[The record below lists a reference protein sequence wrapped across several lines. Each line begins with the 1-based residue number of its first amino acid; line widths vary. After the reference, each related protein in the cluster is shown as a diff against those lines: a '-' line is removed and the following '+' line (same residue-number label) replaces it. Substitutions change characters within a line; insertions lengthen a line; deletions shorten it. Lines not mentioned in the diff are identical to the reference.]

1 MKPIVIVA
9 GLLACTA
16 SAAFAQDRMDS
27 GLTYFRDYCLKPGGN
42 LEKSINRLS
51 SSDIFG
57 DKLSMGSDLTY
68 VSYTGPDGINAS
80 VMIGDSMTDDR
91 CTIIMTGMD
100 EPMAQSEALAATL
113 AQAAG
118 AEFTQWEAFEDFG
131 NGGFGYSDV
140 QGDVV
145 VAPVTTGITGDYVHL
160 SFYPQ

>member
-1 MKPIVIVA
+1 MKPFVIAV
-9 GLLACTA
+9 GLLACSTTT
-16 SAAFAQDRMDS
+16 AFAQDRMDS
-27 GLTYFRDYCLKPGGN
+27 GLAYFRDYCLKPGGN

-68 VSYTGPDGINAS
+68 VSYTGPNGINAS
-80 VMIGDSMTDDR
+80 VLIGASFTNDK
-91 CTIIMTGMD
+91 CTIIMTSVD
-100 EPMAQSEALAATL
+100 EPMAQSEALAAAL

-131 NGGFGYSDV
+131 NGGFGYSDA